1 MIFLNPIYFSDEELD
16 VFQNFV
22 ALADGDKFFEKKEKG
37 KMLENNGQEIKE
49 SGKMMAVTMV
59 LTNFL
64 LLVVTGGIFWL
75 VQLIISDNGRLN
87 AITREFILL

>member
-22 ALADGDKFFEKKEKG
+22 ALADRDKFFEKKEKG

-49 SGKMMAVTMV
+49 SGKMMAVTMI

-75 VQLIISDNGRLN
+75 VQLIISDNGRLT